1 MSRLRARWRWFALI
15 ALLFAVVLFAW
26 TWGAPLSVFDLWSQD
41 AERASIA
48 RRIFWREDGD
58 WGLRPLRL
66 CAGLLVGASLAC
78 AGASLQS
85 VFRNPLAEPYLL
97 GIASGGALG
106 ATLGLWIGQRA
117 NFTWSFGEFLGFDL
131 GSNLSWLLAFAGA
144 LGASW
149 LIYVLGSPRSSTRSR
164 GNDARG
170 GLLLTGVAVSAF
182 LGALMSL
189 VLALSSSADLAQQIV
204 FWMMGTL
211 ARTDATQNF
220 ALFVAL
226 VFGLAILMFSS
237 RDMNALRSGDEEAQT
252 LGVDVRTLHFRLLFA
267 AALMSAVAVAS
278 SGLIGFVGLLA
289 PHIVRKLFGGDA
301 RVLVPASAFGGAI
314 LLVGCDAIARSIV
327 PPIELPVGV
336 ITSLLGVPLFLWL
349 ARKA

>member
-1 MSRLRARWRWFALI
+1 MSRARWRWVALV
-15 ALLFAVVLFAW
+15 ALFFAVVLFAW
-26 TWGAPLSVFDLWSQD
+26 TWGAPLSVFDLWSED
-41 AERASIA
+41 AERAAIA
-48 RRIFWREDGD
+48 RRIFWREDGE

-66 CAGLLVGASLAC
+66 GAGMLVGASLAC

-106 ATLGLWIGQRA
+106 ATLGLW
-117 NFTWSFGEFLGFDL
+117 LGKSARFAFD
-131 GSNLSWLLAFAGA
+131 LSWLLAFAGA

-149 LIYVLGSPRSSTRSR
+149 LIYALGSPTSSTRSN
-164 GNDARG
+164 GASDARG
-170 GLLLTGVAVSAF
+170 SLLLIGVAVSAF

-211 ARTDATQNF
+211 ARTDTNQNF

-226 VFGLAILMFSS
+226 IFGLMILMFST
-237 RDMNALRSGDEEAQT
+237 RDMNALRSGDDEAQS
-252 LGVDVRTLHFRLLFA
+252 LGVDVRALHFRLLFA

-289 PHIVRKLFGGDA
+289 PHIVRKLFGSDA
-301 RVLVPASAFGGAI
+301 RVLVPAAAVGGAI
-314 LLVGCDAIARSIV
+314 LLVGCDALARSVV

-349 ARKA
+349 ARKS